1 MGDYDPFAI
10 EQEPAA
16 VAAVPEEKVEVG
28 SAKRIPR
35 VSKVVFAALTDAFE
49 HYVYERQ
56 PWNKVPDPRPDLSWY
71 FPTAP
76 LDNWP
81 HDGLKIETGEGI
93 TYATMNRPGEDN
105 KLSDSMITALADCC
119 FNLQYRK
126 DMRVVVLSG
135 AGAMFCGGGDH
146 LKDNAAS
153 FKKSI
158 EQNEGVK
165 RSVDA
170 IISRARAAGAFPDGH
185 TKVGSMLKMKLFH
198 TWSVLPQFTFALVN
212 GSAVDDGV
220 GLACMCDL
228 VIAVKSA
235 YFSLTE
241 VKRGFSHTLIAPYLV
256 SKLGLG
262 TAKRLVASSSLLS
275 AEKAKLAGMVNELVE
290 SVQEGHALIKDL
302 CEVITACGPRS
313 VEAAKQLVMGV
324 GGKPITEFVMFYTGK
339 MLAMVTV
346 SDEARDGM
354 ACLQARKPKPWE
366 EKPIKPLYG

>member
-1 MGDYDPFAI
+1 MADYFDPFAI
-10 EQEPAA
+10 DEEAA
-16 VAAVPEEKVEVG
+16 VAAPQKVEVG
-28 SAKRIPR
+28 AAKPIDEAC
-35 VSKVVFAALTDAFE
+35 VDAVAIAIE
-49 HYVYERQ
+49 HMVNDQ
-56 PWNKVPDPRPDLSWY
+56 APWDESPDPKPDLSWY
-71 FPTAP
+71 YPTTSIDDWSHSAA
-76 LDNWP
+76 
-81 HDGLKIETGEGI
+81 LKLETSEGI
-93 TYATMNRPGEDN
+93 TYATINRPSEDN
-105 KLSDSMITALADCC
+105 KLNDSVITALADCC
-119 FNLQYRK
+119 LNLQHRK

-135 AGAMFCGGGDH
+135 AGGIFCGGGNH
-146 LKDNAAS
+146 LSDSANAFQASQKNKDV
-153 FKKSI
+153 KKS
-158 EQNEGVK
+158 
-165 RSVDA
+165 VDE
-170 IISRARAAGAFPDGH
+170 IIQRAHSGGAFPDGNA
-185 TKVGSMLKMKLFH
+185 KVGSMLKLKLFH

-220 GLACMCDL
+220 GLACMCDM

-241 VKRGFSHTLIAPYLV
+241 VTKGYSHALIAPYLV

-290 SVQEGHALIKDL
+290 NVDEAHTLIKEL

-346 SDEARDGM
+346 SDEAKDGM
-354 ACLQARKPKPWE
+354 ICLQARKPKPWE